1 MAVFVLGLIF
11 ACDTKTDDTSTTD
24 TSDARDTSDN
34 SDDTSTD
41 TDTTDDSGNE
51 MEGGPCEYDD
61 FLGKCT
67 VEDDL
72 SVTFTGNI
80 QGEDV
85 YLVGNSAAGYS
96 AGDSVDCTIS
106 YITQG
111 TCTPCILS
119 IGECGSEA
127 FAYIQNLE

>member
-1 MAVFVLGLIF
+1 MAAILLGLVF
-11 ACDTKTDDTSTTD
+11 ACETKTEDTGSNDTSETTD
-24 TSDARDTSDN
+24 TSDTS
-34 SDDTSTD
+34 DTSTD
-41 TDTTDDSGNE
+41 TDTTEDSGN

-61 FLGKCT
+61 YLGKCT
-67 VEDDL
+67 VEEDL

-85 YLVGNSAAGYS
+85 YLVGNTASGYS

-106 YITQG
+106 YITEG

-127 FAYIQNLE
+127 FAYIENLQ

>member
-1 MAVFVLGLIF
+1 MTIILLGLVF
-11 ACDTKTDDTSTTD
+11 ACETKTEDTSSTDTSETRDTSDTSDTSTTE
-24 TSDARDTSDN
+24 
-34 SDDTSTD
+34 
-41 TDTTDDSGNE
+41 DSGDII
-51 MEGGPCEYDD
+51 EGGPCEYDD
-61 FLGKCT
+61 YLGKCT

-85 YLVGNSAAGYS
+85 YLVGNTANGYS

-106 YITQG
+106 YITAG

-127 FAYIQNLE
+127 FAYIENLQ